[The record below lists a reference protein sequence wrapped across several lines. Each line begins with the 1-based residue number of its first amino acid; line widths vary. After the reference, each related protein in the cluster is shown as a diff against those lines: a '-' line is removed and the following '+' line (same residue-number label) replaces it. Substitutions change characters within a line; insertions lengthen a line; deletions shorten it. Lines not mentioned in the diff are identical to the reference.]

1 MPMNLTTLDEMNR
14 FLGKYKLSMLT
25 QEEINWVSLCLL
37 KKLNLQLKSF
47 PQRKSQAYQAYIC
60 KSLSIVWSLRYM
72 EGSNI
77 Y

>member
-47 PQRKSQAYQAYIC
+47 PQRKSQA
-60 KSLSIVWSLRYM
+60 
-72 EGSNI
+72 
-77 Y
+77 